1 MQLNFPTPVYYY
13 AISEPFIL
21 LLKYCEIDI
30 SDYLLMVEQFSSR
43 ETKLVGEGK
52 KKRKRKERTKFET
65 KAMSFKFIPL
75 LLYFFSLTKIRN
87 CKIEI
92 YSFCFIFFF
101 VSFYFVFFF
110 AIDSTRILAMRMPW
124 EKYFLQNGLRKYRH
138 DFSPVNDGYDRYR
151 NIFFCS
157 KNHR

>member
-52 KKRKRKERTKFET
+52 KKEGKERKEQSSKRK
-65 KAMSFKFIPL
+65 
-75 LLYFFSLTKIRN
+75 
-87 CKIEI
+87 
-92 YSFCFIFFF
+92 
-101 VSFYFVFFF
+101 
-110 AIDSTRILAMRMPW
+110 
-124 EKYFLQNGLRKYRH
+124 Q
-138 DFSPVNDGYDRYR
+138 
-151 NIFFCS
+151 
-157 KNHR
+157 